1 MGIKTTLIEPN
12 GFATDWAGASAV
24 QTSSDIA
31 DYNPVRAAFAE
42 SGENPDTWG
51 KPEATVEPVLNL
63 IDNQNPPQRLLFG
76 KIAYHVVNEVYT
88 KRLNDI
94 QNWKEVSIAAHGH

>member
-1 MGIKTTLIEPN
+1 
-12 GFATDWAGASAV
+12 
-24 QTSSDIA
+24 
-31 DYNPVRAAFAE
+31 
-42 SGENPDTWG
+42 
-51 KPEATVEPVLNL
+51 
-63 IDNQNPPQRLLFG
+63 PQRLLFG